1 MKDQLAKEEHLLEE
15 SRREAYGTKQKLA
28 EVDGAR
34 EVSRREGQQLARRL
48 ADFEEDFRLKEK
60 DYQMAVDDARKA
72 LGKSQ
77 EKVKNLEN
85 LLENSN
91 QVNASTAAHDL
102 FNLIRGK

>member
-1 MKDQLAKEEHLLEE
+1 MLEE
-15 SRREAYGTKQKLA
+15 SRRETYNTKQKLA

-34 EVSRREGQQLARRL
+34 EVSRRETQQLSRKL
-48 ADFEEDFRLKEK
+48 ADYEEDFRIKEK

-72 LGKSQ
+72 EGKAE

-91 QVNASTAAHDL
+91 QVLLLTDL
-102 FNLIRGK
+102 LLFLM